1 MDNTAKEVE
10 VVAERSNS
18 KSLYQLNKVPASQF
32 TLSGKVVKDKQKKT
46 LTQSK
51 NKKCHFPRTNSTS
64 ITGHQQRNYIP
75 RTKY

>member
-32 TLSGKVVKDKQKKT
+32 TLSGKVVKDKQKKNVNT
-46 LTQSK
+46 E
-51 NKKCHFPRTNSTS
+51 
-64 ITGHQQRNYIP
+64 
-75 RTKY
+75 